1 MNLAVLKNEEKQMN
15 LIMFIFMDIIP
26 VVAFVYVLLFNGG
39 QTRDAF
45 ALSMIG
51 CSLLIK
57 LFEKALGKYAKYL
70 YISILPVMSAA
81 TIVVGTPAV
90 FGAMVEAYFLILFM
104 AVPYYNLSVIKVC
117 AASTLIANILAMIL
131 FPKAYFA
138 MYTLSIWIFIWMVY
152 ALAIVVAVF
161 IVVRAHALF
170 SAVEK
175 KETEEQSLLQNV
187 KTAVGELQQSSTRIY
202 DALHDFEQS
211 TSGIAAST
219 AEISTSANLQID
231 QVKGSLEIFN
241 DLNDKIVN
249 SEDRVVQTMENI
261 KQLKEKNDEGINAI
275 RELSKKFEENI
286 SSTKT
291 ASEGVTLLAQK
302 SSSIVEIIESI
313 GQIAKQTN
321 LLALNAAIE
330 AARAGEAGKGFAVVA
345 DEINSLSSESA
356 SATHKID
363 TILKDVISSVA
374 EINKVIDNNTV
385 IAMESNDKLEHT
397 IEIFRNMLTSSEEVI
412 AVTDLLR
419 QELENIITIKDRLQQ
434 AMQSVE
440 DISQESVQN
449 TTDISASTEEQAA
462 GVENI
467 LKYMEDVNSG
477 ISQLSSVLNDQ

>member
-39 QTRDAF
+39 QARDAF

-57 LFEKALGKYAKYL
+57 LFEKVLGKYAKYL
-70 YISILPVMSAA
+70 YISILPILGAA

-104 AVPYYNLSVIKVC
+104 AVPYYDLSVIKVC

-385 IAMESNDKLEHT
+385 IAMESNEKLDHT

-477 ISQLSSVLNDQ
+477 INQLSSVLNDQ